1 MQIMSRWRQYT
12 TGKTL
17 KREVAVLFL
26 GVTCYFGVT
35 GDAVMAEIFI
45 APATL
50 FAMAAFGLDAAAK
63 QLQFNRRV
71 VDAGVNIDNVETHVH
86 VDPTSGRAEP

>member
-1 MQIMSRWRQYT
+1 MSRWRRYISS
-12 TGKTL
+12 KTL

-26 GVTCYFGVT
+26 GVTCYFGIS

-63 QLQFNRRV
+63 QLQFTRRGA
-71 VDAGVNIDNVETHVH
+71 DTGVSIDNVETNISVH
-86 VDPTSGRAEP
+86 SDTGRIEP